1 MVDPYKSHGTLYS
14 PPDSGK
20 GPQVFVA
27 ALAILL
33 FYGFIGFCMFTVFRF
48 LFL

>member
-14 PPDSGK
+14 PPTPGK

-27 ALAILL
+27 TVSVLL
-33 FYGFIGFCMFTVFRF
+33 VYGFIGFVVIKVVG